1 MTLMTGAARTG
12 KRPTMDFAEFLAP
25 MPVETFIADHYGKR
39 PVQIRGESPRAGLL
53 SMKRLEE
60 LFAIRPHWT
69 GDNLKLILNSRPIL
83 GEHFLEHPQTG
94 RAARRADPA
103 KIELFLRM
111 GASLVGDHIED
122 IDAGVRDAAA
132 MLSEQFAG
140 TAGANVYCSFKGIRA
155 FNSHC
160 DLHEVFAVQLEGE
173 KVWQIYENR
182 ADSPVE
188 TIQGP
193 NAQAIID
200 QAKGRVMMTVQMQP
214 GDLLYIPRGYF
225 HDALADTAAS
235 LHLTFGIA
243 PLNGRYIFKLL
254 EEMATRDAR
263 FRAYL
268 PDGRSDAAALRS
280 HLGELGD
287 ALGALVRSPLFE
299 TELTNRQRGLVMRAE
314 GVDLCRQE
322 KLDHYAATGNP
333 AEVERRHEGAILR
346 HAGDEESLGP
356 LGEPVEWVIGQ
367 QAFSRQQ
374 LMAHFKWLSEA
385 EVRRITELVTRLGL
399 FTPYE
404 PQL

>member
-1 MTLMTGAARTG
+1 
-12 KRPTMDFAEFLAP
+12 
-25 MPVETFIADHYGKR
+25 
-39 PVQIRGESPRAGLL
+39 
-53 SMKRLEE
+53 
-60 LFAIRPHWT
+60 
-69 GDNLKLILNSRPIL
+69 
-83 GEHFLEHPQTG
+83 
-94 RAARRADPA
+94 
-103 KIELFLRM
+103 M

-122 IDAGVRDAAA
+122 IDRNVRDAAA

-254 EEMATRDAR
+254 EEMATRDPR

-268 PDGRSDAAALRS
+268 PDGRSEPAALRL
-280 HLGELGD
+280 HLAELAD

-299 TELTNRQRGLVMRAE
+299 TELTNRQRALVMRAE
-314 GVDLCRQE
+314 GVDLRKRE
-322 KLDHYAATGNP
+322 
-333 AEVERRHEGAILR
+333 
-346 HAGDEESLGP
+346 
-356 LGEPVEWVIGQ
+356 
-367 QAFSRQQ
+367 
-374 LMAHFKWLSEA
+374 
-385 EVRRITELVTRLGL
+385 
-399 FTPYE
+399 
-404 PQL
+404 

>member
-1 MTLMTGAARTG
+1 
-12 KRPTMDFAEFLAP
+12 MDFAEFLAP
-25 MPVETFIADHYGKR
+25 MPVETFMAEHFGKG
-39 PVQIRGESPRAGLL
+39 PVQIRGESARGGLL
-53 SMKRLEE
+53 SMQRLEE
-60 LFAIRPHWT
+60 LLSVRPHWT
-69 GDNLKLILNSRPIL
+69 EDNLKLILNSRPIL
-83 GEHFLEHPQTG
+83 GEHFLEDPQTG

-132 MLSEQFAG
+132 MLSKQFAG

-346 HAGDEESLGP
+346 HAGGEESLGP

>member
-1 MTLMTGAARTG
+1 
-12 KRPTMDFAEFLAP
+12 MDFAEFLAP

-39 PVQIRGESPRAGLL
+39 PVQIRGESPRGGLL
-53 SMKRLEE
+53 SMQRLEE
-60 LFAIRPHWT
+60 LLSVRPHWT
-69 GDNLKLILNSRPIL
+69 EDNLKLILNSRPIM
-83 GEHFLEHPQTG
+83 GEHFFEEAQAG
-94 RAARRADPA
+94 RTPRRADPA

-122 IDAGVRDAAA
+122 IDRNVRDAAA

-188 TIQGP
+188 TIHGP

-243 PLNGRYIFKLL
+243 PLNGRYIFKLI
-254 EEMATRDAR
+254 EEMAARDAR

-268 PDGRSDAAALRS
+268 PDGRSDPASLRS
-280 HLGELGD
+280 HLAELAD
-287 ALGALVRSPLFE
+287 ELGALVRSPLFE
-299 TELTNRQRGLVMRAE
+299 TELTNRQRALVMRAE
-314 GVDLCRQE
+314 GIDLGKRE
-322 KLDHYAATGNP
+322 KLDHYAATGTG
-333 AEVERRHEGAILR
+333 AEVERRPDGTILR
-346 HAGDEESLGP
+346 HARGEEALGP
-356 LGEPVEWVIGQ
+356 LGEPVEWVLGQ

-374 LMAHFKWLSEA
+374 LMAHFKWLTLE
-385 EVRRITELVTRLGL
+385 EGRRITELVTQLGL